1 MTHVIRIAALVLLD
15 TLLAVALA
23 AAQTG
28 SGLSRAVD
36 ALNETASANGRLT
49 LIQAQRLFG
58 GVVTATIV
66 NNDNDPD
73 TIGPSD
79 CINFFIAPRAGTGS
93 GAPAPQSF
101 SGPRSA
107 SGAGLCGGTQGS
119 FEDWARSEPIA
130 PQLLRILFPGSLG
143 AAVLGRSPS
152 ELHAQQLL
160 FTTALATEGIRS
172 EGQGQSGRAFAG
184 GLIESEWLRK
194 EDRQPGDAGW
204 AWQGIYG
211 INRHVAVQG
220 RFARQREFFTSS
232 ATTFSVDYHPFIE
245 IDRTIT
251 WRIGGTGRAGVL
263 YSSSNAMDLGSL
275 EFGGG
280 GWASG
285 FKEIGRVRAGGGAML
300 QGSRSWVPTAFTGDG
315 DDLAFLANAI
325 NDRGILY
332 DLTFGG
338 TTSVDTSERTRVIV
352 KVLENTPL
360 SLRDD
365 RANSWLLSTGLSYR
379 IGLPTLNVGY
389 KLYSTSTL
397 RAHSLFF
404 QGNFDW

>member
-1 MTHVIRIAALVLLD
+1 LT
-15 TLLAVALA
+15 AVALA
-23 AAQTG
+23 RAQAD

-36 ALNETASANGRLT
+36 ALNETVAGNGRLT
-49 LIQAQRLFG
+49 LIEAQRLFG
-58 GVVTATIV
+58 GVVTATIT
-66 NNDNDPD
+66 NNDSDPR

-79 CINFFIAPRAGTGS
+79 CITFFIAPRAGTGS

-107 SGAGLCGGTQGS
+107 SGAGVCGGTQGS
-119 FEDWARSEPIA
+119 FEDWARSAPIA

-143 AAVLGRSPS
+143 AGVLGRTPS
-152 ELHAQQLL
+152 ELHAQQFL
-160 FTTALATEGIRS
+160 FTTALATEGVRR
-172 EGQGQSGRAFAG
+172 EGQGAEGGRAFAG
-184 GLIESEWLRK
+184 GLIESEWTRK

-220 RFARQREFFTSS
+220 RFSRQREFFTSN

-245 IDRTIT
+245 INRTIT
-251 WRIGGTGRAGVL
+251 WRVGGTGRAGFL

-285 FKEIGRVRAGGGAML
+285 FKELGRVRAGGGAML
-300 QGSRSWVPTAFTGDG
+300 QGSRSWVPATFTGDG
-315 DDLAFLANAI
+315 DDLAFLADAI

-338 TTSVDTSERTRVIV
+338 TASVDTSTRTRIIA
-352 KVLENTPL
+352 KILENTPL

-365 RANSWLLSTGLSYR
+365 RADSWVLSTGLSYS

-389 KLYSTSTL
+389 KLYSTSML

>member
-1 MTHVIRIAALVLLD
+1 MTHVIRIIALVLIQ
-15 TLLAVALA
+15 TLTAVAFA
-23 AAQTG
+23 GAQAD

-36 ALNETASANGRLT
+36 ALNETVSGNGRLT
-49 LIQAQRLFG
+49 LIEAQRLFG
-58 GVVTATIV
+58 GVVTATIT

-79 CINFFIAPRAGTGS
+79 CISFFIAPRAGTGS

-101 SGPRSA
+101 SGPRTA
-107 SGAGLCGGTQGS
+107 SGAGICGGTQGS
-119 FEDWARSEPIA
+119 FEDWARSEPVA

-143 AAVLGRSPS
+143 APVLGRAPA

-160 FTTALATEGIRS
+160 FTTALATEGIRR
-172 EGQGQSGRAFAG
+172 QGQSGRAFAG
-184 GLIESEWLRK
+184 GLIESEWIRR
-194 EDRQPGDAGW
+194 EDRQAGDAGW

-211 INRHVAVQG
+211 INRYVAVQG
-220 RFARQREFFTSS
+220 RFARQREFFTSN
-232 ATTFSVDYHPFIE
+232 ATTFSVDYHPFVE
-245 IDRTIT
+245 INRTIT
-251 WRIGGTGRAGVL
+251 WRVGGTGRAGFL

-285 FKEIGRVRAGGGAML
+285 FKEVGRVRAGGAAML
-300 QGSRSWVPTAFTGDG
+300 QGSRSWVPDAFTGDG
-315 DDLAFLANAI
+315 DDLAFLAQAI

-338 TTSVDTSERTRVIV
+338 TASYDTSDRTRVIV

-365 RANSWLLSTGLSYR
+365 RGDSWLLSTGLSYS

-389 KLYSTSTL
+389 KLYSTSAL
-397 RAHSLFF
+397 RGHSLFF